1 MGFILVLAVTAIL
14 AWLFRRLIKKY
25 PVVFYILALLLNVL
39 YVVSVYGTLPEVI
52 RRTLFLLMQKS
63 TLSLALFAVVMF
75 IGAFR
80 RDSVIG
86 VGLRPVRAELS
97 IAACILTMGHMF
109 VYLMAFLPRA
119 LGGGLTEGR
128 FLLFFTTCVLLLVL
142 LLILGITS
150 FSEIKRRM
158 NAASWVKL
166 QKWAYV
172 FFGLIYVHL
181 VSILLPSALQQG
193 VTARI
198 SIAIYTV
205 LFGLYAIMR
214 VRRALID
221 REAPSA

>member
-1 MGFILVLAVTAIL
+1 MGFTLVLAVTAIL

-128 FLLFFTTCVLLLVL
+128 FLLFFTTRVLLLVL

-172 FFGLIYVHL
+172 FFGLIDLSTH
-181 VSILLPSALQQG
+181 
-193 VTARI
+193 R
-198 SIAIYTV
+198 
-205 LFGLYAIMR
+205 FR
-214 VRRALID
+214 FD
-221 REAPSA
+221 